1 MLTVHL
7 YRAQRPPQALD
18 LSLTPLEDLAES
30 ALAFHAHQ
38 TSGSIWF
45 GYLDGW
51 MLTPQQEARLR
62 PAIRKFNCELITA
75 FPLSLS
81 HAWQNEIDTIY
92 TSDPNG
98 PSYTH
103 NDGRAVHDGSQTG
116 HGHPEI
122 GTSP

>member
-1 MLTVHL
+1 
-7 YRAQRPPQALD
+7 
-18 LSLTPLEDLAES
+18 
-30 ALAFHAHQ
+30 
-38 TSGSIWF
+38 
-45 GYLDGW
+45 